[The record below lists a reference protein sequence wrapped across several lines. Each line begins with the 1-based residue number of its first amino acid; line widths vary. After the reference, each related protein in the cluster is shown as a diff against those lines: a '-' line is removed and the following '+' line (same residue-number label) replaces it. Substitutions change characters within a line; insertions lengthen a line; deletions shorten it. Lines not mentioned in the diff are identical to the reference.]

1 MVARAK
7 STGSSI
13 TPRPVSRTSTARRAR
28 PRERGRATRP
38 SAAGKARAVPARPSA
53 PSTTCRSTC
62 ASSRRPSS
70 SEVAVPL
77 LPLSESIATHVRDGA
92 SVALEGFTHL
102 IPFAAGHEI
111 IRQRRRGLHLI
122 RMTPDLIHDQMI
134 GMGCADRLTFSWGGN
149 PGVGSLH
156 RLRDAIERQWPQ
168 PLAITEHTH
177 AEIGAAYQA
186 GASGLPCALMRH
198 YADTD
203 LDRARGA
210 QLRTV
215 TCPFSGERLLAVP
228 AITPD
233 VTILHA
239 QQVDRNGN
247 VLIRGIIG
255 AAREAALAARCL
267 VVTVEEEV
275 EQLDAPLNAIVLP
288 HWLVTA
294 VSVVPGG
301 AHPSY
306 AAGFYERDNRFYLEW
321 DHIARDRGRFQQ
333 WMHEHV
339 LTSRDHAELLAR
351 LRVAA

>member
-1 MVARAK
+1 MQIARNVQ
-7 STGSSI
+7 
-13 TPRPVSRTSTARRAR
+13 RPARGLGTS
-28 PRERGRATRP
+28 P
-38 SAAGKARAVPARPSA
+38 SAVGKARVPPARPL
-53 PSTTCRSTC
+53 PRSTTCRNIC
-62 ASSRRPSS
+62 ASSHKPSS
-70 SEVAVPL
+70 NNNMEL
-77 LPLSESIATHVRDGA
+77 LTLSDAIAAHVRDGQ
-92 SVALEGFTHL
+92 SIALEGFTHL

-111 IRQRRRGLHLI
+111 IRQRRRNLHLI

-134 GMGCADRLTFSWGGN
+134 GMGCAERLTFSWGGN

-186 GASGLPCALMRH
+186 GASGLPCALMHH

-210 QLRTV
+210 QMRTV

-239 QQVDRNGN
+239 QQVDRKSN

-255 AAREAALAARCL
+255 AAREAALAARRL

-275 EQLDAPLNAIVLP
+275 EHFDAPLNAIVLP

-321 DHIARDRGRFQQ
+321 DQIARDRARFQQ
-333 WMHEHV
+333 WMQEHV
-339 LTSRDHAELLAR
+339 LSSRDHAELLAR